1 MPERSTVMR
10 YALSVRR
17 LTEAKMIEDTLRSAK
32 KMWDSYKVRNDPDF
46 RRAADRIKARYN
58 HE

>member
-1 MPERSTVMR
+1 MR
-10 YALSVRR
+10 YVSIVRR
-17 LTEAKMIEDTLRSAK
+17 LTEAKMMEDTLKSAK
-32 KMWDSYKVRNDPDF
+32 IMWDSYKVRNDPDF